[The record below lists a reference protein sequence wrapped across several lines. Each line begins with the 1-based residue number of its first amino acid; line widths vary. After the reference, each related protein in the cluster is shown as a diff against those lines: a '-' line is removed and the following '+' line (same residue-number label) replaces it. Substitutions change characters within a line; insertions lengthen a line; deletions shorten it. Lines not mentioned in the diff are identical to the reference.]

1 MGILNKLI
9 GSAVILSGMLLTGC
23 EGMKWFDFESSE
35 SASYYGAYPSD
46 QYNSYREYRQ
56 AMDKGQHHGNSSN
69 FDKVYTPPK
78 YYNTGGNS
86 SVSVSPSQY
95 CTMVDGKCCYEN
107 TCTASCGVNPWCGG
121 AKKKTETPKIDGDSE
136 YKNNLKNDLEQG
148 Y

>member
-1 MGILNKLI
+1 MGILNKLM
-9 GSAVILSGMLLTGC
+9 GSMVIASGLLLSGC

-35 SASYYGAYPSD
+35 SYYTAYPTD
-46 QYNSYREYRQ
+46 QFNSYREYRQ
-56 AMDKGQHHGNSSN
+56 AMDRGQYRGNSSH

-78 YYNTGGNS
+78 YYKSGGNS
-86 SVSVSPSQY
+86 SVSISPSQY

-121 AKKKTETPKIDGDSE
+121 AKKKKKESYSIGGSNE
-136 YKNNLKNDLEQG
+136 YNDKLNSDLNQG